1 MTSLSASHPTLIST
15 TRAISPSPERQLSQ
29 VKLILFSFGKQ
40 VMNGNLPIYFGVHI
54 QSIQHI
60 YGQTKIYSSGRT
72 LAGIA
77 HVEDQEITILDLCR
91 YLSNEP
97 LPETNYLLTL
107 RTLQV
112 DLIGIPLAESPF
124 LVEVPLNKIRT
135 LPTTYRHLD
144 HLGIANQVAIAEL
157 EEGSQTAFLLDLER
171 LVDCMVQTV
180 EASQK
185 SAFDSAIRSA

>member
-1 MTSLSASHPTLIST
+1 MTSFAASTSTLVST
-15 TRAISPSPERQLSQ
+15 TGAIAPSPERQLSNA
-29 VKLILFSFGKQ
+29 KLILFSFGQ
-40 VMNGNLPIYFGVHI
+40 QIMNGNLPIYFGVHI

-60 YGQTKIYSSGRT
+60 YGQTTIYSSGKT

-107 RTLQV
+107 RSPQV
-112 DLIGIPLAESPF
+112 DLIGIPLSDSPV
-124 LVEVPLNKIRT
+124 LVEVPPNKIRT
-135 LPTTYRHLD
+135 LPATYRHLD
-144 HLGIANQVAIAEL
+144 HLGIANQVAIAET

-171 LVDCMVQTV
+171 LVNLMIQAI
-180 EASQK
+180 EASPE
-185 SAFDSAIRSA
+185 SAARLG